1 MNNHTKVLVVDDDV
15 EVCQILHRMLS
26 DKEFQVQIT
35 QSVADAVQAIDERL
49 FDVYLVDFNLEDGTG
64 CDIGDR
70 VRSKGSAA
78 PIIVVSGYDPE
89 TVALKAGTLR
99 LFDIIEKPFSRTR
112 ISDAVTKAMC
122 PTQEKLDPIKAGTNI
137 VPDVLSGVIENVSIF
152 SID

>member
-15 EVCQILHRMLS
+15 EVCRILHRMLS

-78 PIIVVSGYDPE
+78 PIIVVSGCDPK
-89 TVALKAGTLR
+89 TVALKAGKLR
-99 LFDIIEKPFSRTR
+99 LFDIIEKPFSRTT
-112 ISDAVTKAMC
+112 ISDAVRKAMG
-122 PTQEKLDPIKAGTNI
+122 PLRKSWAQSSLDEYNSRCLLWDCRKC
-137 VPDVLSGVIENVSIF
+137 
-152 SID
+152 